1 MKYILDLITISGII
15 MSISYRAVFNFKQNG
30 SKTAAVNYL
39 LVKAFLTSNSLL
51 QYKDLLFQKLNRNYF
66 ILSRSVRF
74 ITKHPI

>member
-39 LVKAFLTSNSLL
+39 LVKAFLTSNSLK
-51 QYKDLLFQKLNRNYF
+51 QYKDFTLSKTEQKLF
-66 ILSRSVRF
+66 HI
-74 ITKHPI
+74 I